1 MSTKPPTERTRA
13 KRIHDRGAYDRETI
27 YAVLDAGYICNVA
40 YVIDGAPYVTPTIH
54 WREGDQIYWHGS
66 SASRML
72 RRSKN
77 AEVCLSVMHNDGLVL
92 ARSGF
97 HHSLN
102 YRSVM
107 AFGVARLV
115 EGDDDKTAHLKIFV
129 EGLYPGR
136 WDALRPVTTQ
146 ELKATTIL
154 TMPLT
159 EASAKIRSGPPVD
172 DEEDYALPVWA
183 GIVPISPS
191 HAAPEPCKRLDP
203 EIPIPD
209 YLGDLV
215 NG

>member
-1 MSTKPPTERTRA
+1 MSTTPPSERTRA
-13 KRIHDRGAYDRETI
+13 KRIHDRGAYDRDTI
-27 YAVLDAGYICNVA
+27 YSVLDAGFVCNVA
-40 YVIDGAPYVTPTIH
+40 YVIDDSPYVTPTIH

-72 RRSKN
+72 RRSTN
-77 AEVCLSVMHNDGLVL
+77 AEVCLSVAHNDGLVL

-115 EGDDDKTAHLKIFV
+115 EGDDMKTARLKTFV
-129 EGLYPGR
+129 ERLYPGR
-136 WDALRPVTTQ
+136 WDTLRPVTTK

-172 DEEDYALPVWA
+172 DEEDYALSVWA
-183 GIVPISPS
+183 GVLPLTTVPGTPVPCERLDPAIPIPEYLN
-191 HAAPEPCKRLDP
+191 APEP
-203 EIPIPD
+203 
-209 YLGDLV
+209 G
-215 NG
+215 